1 MLKESSFVSILIPH
15 KKCDMRFFFFFL
27 ESTQETKW
35 WLQNYPVISAHSL
48 STYVSISLFIYFLS
62 TNIPSLSLF
71 TSYLPSL
78 SPFIYPSLLSF
89 FHLFRFTT
97 VPPFR
102 YSVDANVRPT
112 FLHAWQVP
120 RVNYRP
126 WHQFSESRLFSPFS
140 RPPNDVVRLLPRAES
155 CVTFL
160 RDSRSITE
168 GFCFGLV
175 GAATRD
181 AALLFL
187 GRRGCQDVVWVFFSS
202 FCLFL
207 LFLMCYKTVHY
218 ISKQIIF
225 FSDSKLRIYIRL
237 SPYVQF
243 IN

>member
-1 MLKESSFVSILIPH
+1 MVVTELSCNKCSFSVYLCVYQSIYLLSIYQYTFP
-15 KKCDMRFFFFFL
+15 L
-27 ESTQETKW
+27 
-35 WLQNYPVISAHSL
+35 SL
-48 STYVSISLFIYFLS
+48 YFLS
-62 TNIPSLSLF
+62 TLPFSIHLSF
-71 TSYLPSL
+71 SPFFL
-78 SPFIYPSLLSF
+78 SPL
-89 FHLFRFTT
+89 RFTT

-155 CVTFL
+155 CVTSL

-202 FCLFL
+202 FCLFFA
-207 LFLMCYKTVHY
+207 LFLCAT
-218 ISKQIIF
+218 
-225 FSDSKLRIYIRL
+225 RL
-237 SPYVQF
+237 C
-243 IN
+243 IT

>member
-1 MLKESSFVSILIPH
+1 M
-15 KKCDMRFFFFFL
+15 
-27 ESTQETKW
+27 
-35 WLQNYPVISAHSL
+35 SL
-48 STYVSISLFIYFLS
+48 SLFIYFLS
-62 TNIPSLSLF
+62 TNLPSVDGRLVDIILSLYF
-71 TSYLPSL
+71 LSTLPFSIHLSFSLFFL
-78 SPFIYPSLLSF
+78 SPL
-89 FHLFRFTT
+89 RFTT

-155 CVTFL
+155 CVTSL

-187 GRRGCQDVVWVFFSS
+187 GRRGCQDVVWVFFSFFVC
-202 FCLFL
+202 FCSCL
-207 LFLMCYKTVHY
+207 CAT
-218 ISKQIIF
+218 
-225 FSDSKLRIYIRL
+225 RL
-237 SPYVQF
+237 C
-243 IN
+243 IT